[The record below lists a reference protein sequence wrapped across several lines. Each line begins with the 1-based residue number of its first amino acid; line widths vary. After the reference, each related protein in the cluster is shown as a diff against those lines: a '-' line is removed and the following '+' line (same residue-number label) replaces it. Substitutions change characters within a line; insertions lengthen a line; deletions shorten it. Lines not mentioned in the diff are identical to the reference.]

1 MSIPFPS
8 NDFFSTLQESLN
20 ADAGCTAHLQPNEAY
35 CGVAV
40 GEQLF
45 VLEFDGHEC
54 SAVVPG
60 GNELDLDFV
69 VAGPVEAWRKA
80 IEGIEEADASVGLAS
95 LIQDGELEVRS
106 VEESGV
112 EMARETLP
120 FLQIFL
126 DRSRGLDLEFA
137 G

>member
-8 NDFFSTLQESLN
+8 NHFFSALQESLN
-20 ADAGCTAHLQPNEAY
+20 GDPGCTDHLESNESY
-35 CGVAV
+35 CGFAI

-45 VLEFDGHEC
+45 VLEFDGHVC

-69 VAGPVEAWRKA
+69 LAGPADTWRKA
-80 IEGIEEADASVGLAS
+80 IEGVEAQDASAGLDV
-95 LIQDGELEVRS
+95 LIEKGDLEVRS
-106 VEESGV
+106 VDDAGL
-112 EMARETLP
+112 EMGRNTLP

-126 DRSRGLDLEFA
+126 NQSRGLDLEFA
-137 G
+137 

>member
-8 NDFFSTLQESLN
+8 NDFFSALQEGLN
-20 ADAGCTAHLQPNEAY
+20 GDPSCTDHLAPSEAY
-35 CGVAV
+35 CGFAV

-69 VAGPVEAWRKA
+69 VAGPADAWKKA
-80 IEGIEEADASVGLAS
+80 IQGSEALDASAGLPV
-95 LIQDGELEVRS
+95 LIEKGDLEVRS
-106 VEESGV
+106 AGGDGL
-112 EMARETLP
+112 EMARQSLP
-120 FLQIFL
+120 FLQVFL
-126 DRSRGLDLEFA
+126 DQSRGLDLEFA
-137 G
+137 